1 MQLLT
6 VTVARE
12 KPVAAEADDKTTV
25 ANGMQARTMQDV
37 ARLAGVSAM
46 TVSRA
51 LRSDASISEAT
62 RARILEVIER
72 VGYIPD
78 QTANMLASR
87 RSSFV
92 VALIPALNNSNFADT
107 VRGINDSLAGTG
119 LQMILGATDYSPERE
134 EELIATTLR
143 RRPEG
148 IILAGSKHTVRAR
161 RLLTNAGLPIIQVWD
176 FPDDPL
182 DQVVGFSNADAARA
196 MVYHLADRGYR
207 RIGFIGSS
215 VPSDTRGFDRQ
226 RGYCEALAER
236 GLGPP
241 RLVNA
246 GKPPG
251 SIEQGGL
258 ALGPLLE
265 RWPDLDAVF
274 CVSDL
279 AACGAMMECHRR
291 GMVVPRD
298 IAIAGF
304 GDFEISRCTHPRMS
318 TVAVASYD
326 IGALAGQH
334 LVAALEYA
342 GEPAGR
348 PVARIRTPFTV
359 IAREST

>member
-1 MQLLT
+1 MDEDEGGDRALPGI
-6 VTVARE
+6 A
-12 KPVAAEADDKTTV
+12 
-25 ANGMQARTMQDV
+25 GQARTMQDV

-51 LRSDASISEAT
+51 LRQDSSISEAT
-62 RARILEVIER
+62 RARILAVIDQ

-87 RSSFV
+87 RSGFV
-92 VALIPALNNSNFADT
+92 VALIPSINNSNFADT
-107 VRGINDSLAGTG
+107 VRGITDSLAGSG
-119 LQMILGATDYSPERE
+119 LQMILGSTDYSPERE
-134 EELIATTLR
+134 EELIATMLR

-148 IILAGSKHTVRAR
+148 VILAGSNHSARTR
-161 RLLTNAGLPIIQVWD
+161 RLLESARLPIIQIWD

-196 MVYHLADRGYR
+196 MVHHLAARGYR
-207 RIGFIGSS
+207 RIGLIGSS

-226 RGYCEALAER
+226 RGYCEAIAEL

-251 SIEQGGL
+251 SMEQGGL

-279 AACGAMMECHRR
+279 AAFGAMMEAHRR
-291 GMVVPRD
+291 GLVVPRD
-298 IAIAGF
+298 LAIAGF
-304 GDFEISRCTHPRMS
+304 GDFEVGRCTHPRMT

-334 LVAALEYA
+334 LIAALEYQ
-342 GEPAGR
+342 GDPAGR
-348 PVARIRTPFTV
+348 PVARVRTPFTV
-359 IAREST
+359 LAREST

>member
-1 MQLLT
+1 
-6 VTVARE
+6 VTVE
-12 KPVAAEADDKTTV
+12 TDD
-25 ANGMQARTMQDV
+25 ASSEPQARTMQDV

-51 LRSDASISEAT
+51 LRSDASISEST

-87 RSSFV
+87 RSGFV
-92 VALIPALNNSNFADT
+92 VALIPVLNNSNFADT
-107 VRGINDSLAGTG
+107 VRGINDAIAGSG
-119 LQMILGATDYSPERE
+119 LQMILGATEYSPERE
-134 EELIATTLR
+134 EELIATMLR

-148 IILAGSKHTVRAR
+148 IILAGSKHTPRAR
-161 RLLTNAGLPIIQVWD
+161 RLLRNAGLPIVQIWD

-182 DQVVGFSNADAARA
+182 DQVVGFSNVEAARA
-196 MVYHLADRGYR
+196 MVLHLAERGYR

-215 VPSDTRGFDRQ
+215 VPNDTRGFDRQ
-226 RGYCEALAER
+226 RGYAETVEEL

-241 RLVNA
+241 CIINA

-279 AACGAMMECHRR
+279 AACGALAECQRR
-291 GMVVPRD
+291 GLAVPGD

-304 GDFEISRCTHPRMS
+304 GDFEISRCTHPRIS

-326 IGALAGQH
+326 IGALAGRH
-334 LVAALEYA
+334 LVTALEYGGDA
-342 GEPAGR
+342 AAR

>member
-1 MQLLT
+1 
-6 VTVARE
+6 
-12 KPVAAEADDKTTV
+12 
-25 ANGMQARTMQDV
+25 MQDV

-51 LRSDASISEAT
+51 LKSDASISQAT

-78 QTANMLASR
+78 QTSIMLASR
-87 RSSFV
+87 RSGFV
-92 VALIPALNNSNFADT
+92 VALIPSLNNSNFADT
-107 VRGINDSLAGTG
+107 VSGIDESLADSG
-119 LQMILGATDYSPERE
+119 LQMILGATGYSPERE
-134 EELIATTLR
+134 EELIATMLR
-143 RRPEG
+143 RRPQG
-148 IILAGSKHTVRAR
+148 VILAGSKHTQRAR
-161 RLLTNAGLPIIQVWD
+161 RLLMSAGLPIIQIWD

-196 MVYHLADRGYR
+196 MVHHLADRGYR

-215 VPSDTRGFDRQ
+215 VPSDTRGFERQ
-226 RGYCEALAER
+226 RGYCEAVVER

-279 AACGAMMECHRR
+279 AACGARMECHRR
-291 GMVVPRD
+291 GLVVPRD

-318 TVAVASYD
+318 TVAVASHE
-326 IGALAGQH
+326 IGALAGRH

-342 GEPAGR
+342 GPPAAR